1 MLKNK
6 RTGEVLPESNI
17 TISKEGEVLVDNV
30 MVDENGAY
38 LFEDAKCETTYLIE
52 GTKKFYIN
60 AAKTFETSKIDK
72 VNNEVILQLSPDE
85 FIVVGDKV
93 LIDLNTIY
101 FDYDK
106 YNIRRDAALEL
117 DKVVTIMK
125 KYPDLIV
132 EGGSHTDSRGRD
144 AYNDLL
150 STRRAVSTVNY
161 IISKGIDTDRITA
174 KGYGEKQLT
183 NECSN
188 GVKCTDLK
196 HQLNRRTEFVIINPE
211 VIRN

>member
-1 MLKNK
+1 
-6 RTGEVLPESNI
+6 
-17 TISKEGEVLVDNV
+17 
-30 MVDENGAY
+30 MVDENGAF

-52 GTKKFYIN
+52 GTKKFFIN
-60 AAKTFETSKIDK
+60 AAKTFETSKTDK
-72 VNNEVILQLSPDE
+72 LNNEVILQLSPDE

-117 DKVVTIMK
+117 DKVVIIMK

-144 AYNDLL
+144 AYNDVL
-150 STRRAVSTVNY
+150 STRRAESTVNY
-161 IISKGIDTDRITA
+161 IISKGINTDRITA

-188 GVKCTDLK
+188 NVKCTDLK